1 MCEVGTDLDDLT
13 GIYPDNAPG
22 AHPYN
27 RCARYNSVNRN
38 KRGLILDLGQA
49 EGKRLFLDLV
59 RQADVV
65 AENFSA
71 RDAELLGSTT
81 PCKA

>member
-1 MCEVGTDLDDLT
+1 M
-13 GIYPDNAPG
+13 IPG

-27 RCARYNSVNRN
+27 CCARYNSVNRN

-71 RDAELLGSTT
+71 RVMQNLGSTT
-81 PCKA
+81 PCR